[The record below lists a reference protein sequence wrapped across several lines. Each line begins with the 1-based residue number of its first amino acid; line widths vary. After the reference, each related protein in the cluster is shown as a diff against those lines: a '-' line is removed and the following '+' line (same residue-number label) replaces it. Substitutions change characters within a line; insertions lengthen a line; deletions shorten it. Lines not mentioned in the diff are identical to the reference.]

1 MSVAPRLTIRI
12 KKSADGRS
20 ALTCTRPDGTVTWQ
34 SLNATQGRFFPRHDL
49 THYAVETVLGHRR
62 GFYGLVAAGWDLT
75 DVGAPWPRGRLPAEA
90 GLSEP
95 IVGMLDLE
103 RATGERVNA
112 SDVNA
117 RLAEVSEEAG
127 IAAIEVSDSELDQI
141 RRKRGELFVQWDT
154 VEPGSALE
162 LPFDLR

>member
-1 MSVAPRLTIRI
+1 
-12 KKSADGRS
+12 
-20 ALTCTRPDGTVTWQ
+20 
-34 SLNATQGRFFPRHDL
+34 
-49 THYAVETVLGHRR
+49 
-62 GFYGLVAAGWDLT
+62 
-75 DVGAPWPRGRLPAEA
+75 
-90 GLSEP
+90 
-95 IVGMLDLE
+95 MLDLE